1 MKGIFE
7 MKNTIS
13 KRLVALCM
21 AFAMMFSLMTV
32 VHADTTVNDG
42 LSAPTTHSAATMP
55 AEVSSI
61 LVGSTTAYYETDDN
75 TGNTTY
81 IRAQLTG
88 KTEYDLKNAA
98 VTVNLKDSSTT
109 VKLDGT
115 AITGNTTART
125 FTTNLMNKAH
135 TLTIGSTN
143 YVLAAGLPSGQVD
156 IHSDDLVGLFDVE
169 LAGNVMDVYGANV
182 QNPFMGN
189 TYFVNRNTN
198 WTFINYFVSGI
209 LPEGSSLSSVSAIY
223 GLSDGAT
230 LSGAGTEDA
239 TSTDCTFNFTVSNII
254 TITNGTESRS
264 YDAEL
269 AIEGQSVIVQE
280 KDGVRNYDINLT
292 EVIRSSYYADAAIM
306 TKVDDIVAA
315 WNAYIA
321 EPRVFDAGTSVMA
334 VLQAFDTWATTTNKP
349 DGTAKYFTNASDF
362 GGGSYLSRLNNLN
375 WSDCGSSGGYMY
387 TNDAKGLYNANIEG
401 LNTDTGKSAIPMVA
415 ANNMTFTN
423 STRIVWFF
431 TVNYSNWF

>member
-1 MKGIFE
+1 

-61 LVGSTTAYYETDDN
+61 LVGSTTAYYETDNN

-98 VTVNLKDSSTT
+98 VTVNLQDSSTT

-115 AITGNTTART
+115 AIDGGTART

-135 TLTIGSTN
+135 TLTIGSTD
-143 YVLAAGLPSGQVD
+143 YVLAAGLPSGQVSVSSAD
-156 IHSDDLVGLFDVE
+156 PLSMGTVKFD
-169 LAGNVMDVYGANV
+169 GRTMTVYGANV

-189 TYFVNRNTN
+189 TYFVNRNTS
-198 WTFINYFVSGI
+198 WTFINYFVTGI
-209 LPEGSSLSSVSAIY
+209 LPSSSTLGEVEATY
-223 GLSDGAT
+223 TLKDGAT
-230 LSGAGTEDA
+230 LAGAGAEEV
-239 TSTDCTFNFTVSNII
+239 TSTDCVFNFTAGNII
-254 TITNGTESRS
+254 TVTNNSESRS

-269 AIEGQSVIVQE
+269 AISGQSVIVKE
-280 KDGVRNYDINLT
+280 EGGVRNYDINLT
-292 EVIRSSYYADAAIM
+292 EVIRSSYYADAGIK
-306 TKVDDIVAA
+306 TKVDDIVTA

-321 EPRVFDAGTSVMA
+321 VPHTFAAGTNVMA
-334 VLQAFDTWATTTNKP
+334 ILQAFDT
-349 DGTAKYFTNASDF
+349 
-362 GGGSYLSRLNNLN
+362 
-375 WSDCGSSGGYMY
+375 
-387 TNDAKGLYNANIEG
+387 
-401 LNTDTGKSAIPMVA
+401 
-415 ANNMTFTN
+415 
-423 STRIVWFF
+423 
-431 TVNYSNWF
+431 

>member
-1 MKGIFE
+1 MKGIVE

-61 LVGSTTAYYETDDN
+61 LVGSTTAYYETDNN

-98 VTVNLKDSSTT
+98 VTVNLQDSSTT

-115 AITGNTTART
+115 AIDGGTART

-135 TLTIGSTN
+135 TLTIGSTD
-143 YVLAAGLPSGQVD
+143 YVLAAGLPSGRVSVSSAD
-156 IHSDDLVGLFDVE
+156 PLSMGTVKFD
-169 LAGNVMDVYGANV
+169 GRTMTVYGANV

-189 TYFVNRNTN
+189 TYFVNRNTS
-198 WTFINYFVSGI
+198 WTFINYFVTGI
-209 LPEGSSLSSVSAIY
+209 LPSSSTLGEVEATY
-223 GLSDGAT
+223 TLKDGAT
-230 LSGAGTEDA
+230 LAGAGAEEV
-239 TSTDCTFNFTVSNII
+239 TSTDCVFNFTAGNII
-254 TITNGTESRS
+254 TVTYNSVSRS

-269 AIEGQSVIVQE
+269 AISGQSVIVKGE
-280 KDGVRNYDINLT
+280 GGVRNYDINLT
-292 EVIRSSYYADAAIM
+292 EVIRSSYYADAGIK
-306 TKVDDIVAA
+306 TKVDDIVTA

-321 EPRVFDAGTSVMA
+321 VPHTFAAGTNVMA
-334 VLQAFDTWATTTNKP
+334 ILQAFDTWATQTVNPVTNV
-349 DGTAKYFTNASDF
+349 AYFTNASD
-362 GGGSYLSRLNNLN
+362 L
-375 WSDCGSSGGYMY
+375 
-387 TNDAKGLYNANIEG
+387 
-401 LNTDTGKSAIPMVA
+401 VA
-415 ANNMTFTN
+415 APTCPD
-423 STRIVWFF
+423 
-431 TVNYSNWF
+431 

>member
-1 MKGIFE
+1 MKS
-7 MKNTIS
+7 TIS

-42 LSAPTTHSAATMP
+42 LSAPTTHSEADKP

-61 LVGSTTAYYETDDN
+61 LVGSTTAHYETDDN

-98 VTVNLKDSSTT
+98 VTVNLQDSSTT

-115 AITGNTTART
+115 AIDGGTART

-135 TLTIGSTN
+135 TLTIGSTD
-143 YVLAAGLPSGQVD
+143 YVLAAGLPSGQVGID
-156 IHSDDLVGLFDVE
+156 SNDPLGLGTVTM
-169 LAGNVMDVYGANV
+169 AGTTMDVYGANV

-189 TYFVNRNTN
+189 TYFVNRNTD
-198 WTFINYFVSGI
+198 WTFINYFISKV
-209 LPEGSSLSSVSAIY
+209 LPTGTSLSSVATTY
-223 GLSDGAT
+223 TLKDGAKI
-230 LSGAGTEDA
+230 SGAGATNVTA
-239 TSTDCTFNFTVSNII
+239 TSYNFNFTAGNIL
-254 TITNGTESRS
+254 TVANDTESRT
-264 YDAEL
+264 YNAQL
-269 AIEGQSVIVQE
+269 AVSGESVMVQ
-280 KDGVRNYDINLT
+280 KDPETGISNYDINLT
-292 EVIRSSYYADAAIM
+292 EVIKSDYYTGEIKD
-306 TKVDDIVAA
+306 KVDEIVTA

-321 EPRVFDAGTSVMA
+321 EPHTFAAGTSVMA
-334 VLQAFDTWATTTNKP
+334 ILQAFDTWATEHENPETF
-349 DGTAKYFTNASDF
+349 DMYFTGTSDF
-362 GGGSYLSRLNNLN
+362 GGGSYLSKLNNLN
-375 WSDCGSSGGYMY
+375 WNDCGSMGGYMY
-387 TNDAKGLYNANIEG
+387 TDDANGLYNANIEG
-401 LNTDTGKSAIPMVA
+401 LNTRTGKSSIPMVA
-415 ANNMTFTN
+415 ANNMTFTS

>member
-1 MKGIFE
+1 

-42 LSAPTTHSAATMP
+42 LSAPTTHSEADKP

-98 VTVNLKDSSTT
+98 VTVNLVSSGTT

-115 AITGNTTART
+115 AITGDTTTRT

-135 TLTIGSTN
+135 TLTIGSTD
-143 YVLAAGLPSGQVD
+143 YVLAAGLPSGQVGID
-156 IHSDDLVGLFDVE
+156 SNDPLGLGTVTM
-169 LAGNVMDVYGANV
+169 ATKTMDVTGANV

-198 WTFINYFVSGI
+198 WTFINYFISGV
-209 LPEGSSLSSVSAIY
+209 LPKDTPLSGVATTY
-223 GLSDGAT
+223 TLKDGAKI
-230 LSGAGTEDA
+230 SGAGA
-239 TSTDCTFNFTVSNII
+239 TDVTAASYTFNFTVGNIL
-254 TITNGTESRS
+254 TVANDTESRT

-269 AIEGQSVIVQE
+269 AVEGQSVVVKQA
-280 KDGVRNYDINLT
+280 KDGTRNYDINLT
-292 EVIRSSYYADAAIM
+292 EVINSTYYADEAIKA
-306 TKVDDIVAA
+306 KVDDIVTA

-321 EPRVFDAGTSVMA
+321 EPHTFDAGTSVMA
-334 VLQAFDTWATTTNKP
+334 VLQDFDEWATENEDPETRES
-349 DGTAKYFTNASDF
+349 YFTGTSDF
-362 GGGSYLSRLNNLN
+362 GGGSYLSKLNNLN
-375 WSDCGSSGGYMY
+375 WNDCGSMGGYMY
-387 TNDAKGLYNANIEG
+387 TNDANGLYNANIEG
-401 LNTDTGKSAIPMVA
+401 LNTKTGKSAIPMVA
-415 ANNMTFTN
+415 ANNMTFTS

>member
-1 MKGIFE
+1 MKS
-7 MKNTIS
+7 TIS

-42 LSAPTTHSAATMP
+42 LSAPTTHSEADKP

-98 VTVNLKDSSTT
+98 VTVNLQDSSTT

-115 AITGNTTART
+115 AIDGGTART

-135 TLTIGSTN
+135 TLTIGSTD
-143 YVLAAGLPSGQVD
+143 YVLAAGLPSGQVGID
-156 IHSDDLVGLFDVE
+156 SNDPLGLGTVTM
-169 LAGNVMDVYGANV
+169 AGTTMDVYGANV

-189 TYFVNRNTN
+189 TYFVNRNTD
-198 WTFINYFVSGI
+198 WTFINYFISKV
-209 LPEGSSLSSVSAIY
+209 LPTGTSLSSVATTY
-223 GLSDGAT
+223 TLKDGAKI
-230 LSGAGTEDA
+230 SGAGATNVTA
-239 TSTDCTFNFTVSNII
+239 TSYNFNFTAGNIL
-254 TITNGTESRS
+254 TVANDTESRT
-264 YDAEL
+264 YNAQL
-269 AIEGQSVIVQE
+269 AVSGESVMVQ
-280 KDGVRNYDINLT
+280 KDPETGISNYDINLT
-292 EVIRSSYYADAAIM
+292 EVIKSDYYTGEIKD
-306 TKVDDIVAA
+306 KVDEIVTA

-321 EPRVFDAGTSVMA
+321 EPHTFAAGTSVMA
-334 VLQAFDTWATTTNKP
+334 ILQAFDTWASETENPKTF
-349 DGTAKYFTNASDF
+349 DMYFTGTSDF
-362 GGGSYLSRLNNLN
+362 GGGSYLSKLNNLN
-375 WSDCGSSGGYMY
+375 WNDCGSMGGYMY
-387 TNDAKGLYNANIEG
+387 TDDVNGLYNANIEG
-401 LNTDTGKSAIPMVA
+401 LNTRTGKSSIPMVA
-415 ANNMTFTN
+415 ANNMTFTS

>member
-1 MKGIFE
+1 MKS
-7 MKNTIS
+7 TIS

-32 VHADTTVNDG
+32 VHADTAVNDG
-42 LSAPTTHSAATMP
+42 LSAPTTHSEADKP

-98 VTVNLKDSSTT
+98 VTVNLQDSSTT

-115 AITGNTTART
+115 AIDGGTART

-135 TLTIGSTN
+135 TLTIGSTD
-143 YVLAAGLPSGQVD
+143 YVLAAGLPSGQVGID
-156 IHSDDLVGLFDVE
+156 SNDPLGLGTVTM
-169 LAGNVMDVYGANV
+169 AGTAMNVYGANV

-189 TYFVNRNTN
+189 TYFVNRSTN
-198 WTFINYFVSGI
+198 WTFINYFISKV
-209 LPEGSSLSSVSAIY
+209 LPEGTELNSVATTY
-223 GLSDGAT
+223 TLKDGAKI
-230 LSGAGTEDA
+230 SGAGA
-239 TSTDCTFNFTVSNII
+239 TDVTAASYTFNFTAGNIL
-254 TITNGTESRS
+254 TVANDTESRT
-264 YDAEL
+264 YNAQL
-269 AIEGQSVIVQE
+269 AVEGQSVIVQR
-280 KDGVRNYDINLT
+280 DPTTGIRNYDVDLT
-292 EVIRSSYYADAAIM
+292 EVINSTYYSDTTIKN
-306 TKVDDIVAA
+306 KVDEIVTA

-321 EPRVFDAGTSVMA
+321 EPHTFDAGTSVMA
-334 VLQAFDTWATTTNKP
+334 VLQDFDEWATENEDPETRES
-349 DGTAKYFTNASDF
+349 YFTGTSDF
-362 GGGSYLSRLNNLN
+362 GGGSYLSKLNNLN
-375 WSDCGSSGGYMY
+375 WNDCGSMGGYMY
-387 TNDAKGLYNANIEG
+387 TNDANGLYNANIEG
-401 LNTDTGKSAIPMVA
+401 LNTRTGKSSIPMVA
-415 ANNMTFTN
+415 ANNMTFTS

>member
-1 MKGIFE
+1 

-98 VTVNLKDSSTT
+98 VTVNLQDSSTT

-115 AITGNTTART
+115 AIDGGTART

-135 TLTIGSTN
+135 TLTIGSTD
-143 YVLAAGLPSGQVD
+143 YVLAAGLPSGQVGID
-156 IHSDDLVGLFDVE
+156 SNDPLGLGTVTMVGT
-169 LAGNVMDVYGANV
+169 AMNVYGANV
-182 QNPFMGN
+182 QNPCMGN
-189 TYFVNRNTN
+189 TYYANRNTN
-198 WTFINYFVSGI
+198 WTFINYFISGV
-209 LPEGSSLSSVSAIY
+209 LPTDTSLNSVATTY
-223 GLSDGAT
+223 TLKDGAKI
-230 LSGAGTEDA
+230 SGAGATDVTA
-239 TSTDCTFNFTVSNII
+239 TSYTFNFAADNNLTVA
-254 TITNGTESRS
+254 TDTESRT
-264 YDAEL
+264 YNAQL
-269 AIEGQSVIVQE
+269 AVVGQSVIVQ
-280 KDGVRNYDINLT
+280 KDPTTGIRNYDINLT
-292 EVIRSSYYADAAIM
+292 EVIKSDYYTGAIVD
-306 TKVDDIVAA
+306 KVDEIVTA
-315 WNAYIA
+315 WDAYIA
-321 EPRVFDAGTSVMA
+321 EPHTFAAGTSVMA
-334 VLQAFDTWATTTNKP
+334 ILQAFDTWASETENPETF
-349 DGTAKYFTNASDF
+349 DMYFTGTSDF
-362 GGGSYLSRLNNLN
+362 GGGSYLSKLNNLN
-375 WSDCGSSGGYMY
+375 WNDCGSMGGYMY
-387 TNDAKGLYNANIEG
+387 TNDANGLYNANVEG
-401 LNTDTGKSAIPMVA
+401 LNTATGKSSIPTVA
-415 ANNMTFTN
+415 ANNMTFTS

>member
-1 MKGIFE
+1 MI
-7 MKNTIS
+7 TIIPQ
-13 KRLVALCM
+13 K
-21 AFAMMFSLMTV
+21 TQ
-32 VHADTTVNDG
+32 TVNRI
-42 LSAPTTHSAATMP
+42 P
-55 AEVSSI
+55 AVFLYS
-61 LVGSTTAYYETDDN
+61 Y
-75 TGNTTY
+75 
-81 IRAQLTG
+81 
-88 KTEYDLKNAA
+88 
-98 VTVNLKDSSTT
+98 
-109 VKLDGT
+109 
-115 AITGNTTART
+115 
-125 FTTNLMNKAH
+125 
-135 TLTIGSTN
+135 
-143 YVLAAGLPSGQVD
+143 
-156 IHSDDLVGLFDVE
+156 
-169 LAGNVMDVYGANV
+169 
-182 QNPFMGN
+182 
-189 TYFVNRNTN
+189 
-198 WTFINYFVSGI
+198 
-209 LPEGSSLSSVSAIY
+209 
-223 GLSDGAT
+223 
-230 LSGAGTEDA
+230 
-239 TSTDCTFNFTVSNII
+239 NII

>member
-1 MKGIFE
+1 MKS
-7 MKNTIS
+7 TIS

-42 LSAPTTHSAATMP
+42 LSAPTTHSEADKP

-61 LVGSTTAYYETDDN
+61 LVGAATAYYEKDDN
-75 TGNTTY
+75 TGDTIY

-98 VTVNLKDSSTT
+98 VTVNLTSSDTT

-115 AITGNTTART
+115 AVDGDATRT

-143 YVLAAGLPSGQVD
+143 YVLAAGLASGQVGID
-156 IHSDDLVGLFDVE
+156 SNDPLSLGTVTM
-169 LAGNVMDVYGANV
+169 ATKTMNVFGANV

-189 TYFVNRNTN
+189 TYFVNRNTD
-198 WTFINYFVSGI
+198 WTFINYFISEV
-209 LPEGSSLSSVSAIY
+209 LPEGTELNRVATTY
-223 GLSDGAT
+223 TLKDGAKI
-230 LSGAGTEDA
+230 SGAGA
-239 TSTDCTFNFTVSNII
+239 TDVTAASYTFNFTVGNILTVSND
-254 TITNGTESRS
+254 TESRT
-264 YDAEL
+264 YNAQL
-269 AIEGQSVIVQE
+269 AVEGESVIVQRNPAT
-280 KDGVRNYDINLT
+280 GIRNYDVDLT
-292 EVIRSSYYADAAIM
+292 EVINSTYYSDTAIKN
-306 TKVDDIVAA
+306 KVDEIVTA

-321 EPRVFDAGTSVMA
+321 EPHTFDAGTSVMA
-334 VLQAFDTWATTTNKP
+334 VLQDFDEWATENEDPETRES
-349 DGTAKYFTNASDF
+349 YFTGTSDF
-362 GGGSYLSRLNNLN
+362 GGGSYLSKLNNLN
-375 WSDCGSSGGYMY
+375 WNDCGSSGGYMY
-387 TNDAKGLYNANIEG
+387 TNDANGLYNANIEG
-401 LNTDTGKSAIPMVA
+401 LNTRAGKSAIPMVG

-431 TVNYSNWF
+431 TVNYSKWF

>member
-1 MKGIFE
+1 MKS
-7 MKNTIS
+7 TIS

-42 LSAPTTHSAATMP
+42 LSAPTTHSEADKP

-61 LVGSTTAYYETDDN
+61 LVGSTTAYYEMDDN

-98 VTVNLKDSSTT
+98 VTVNLQDSSTT

-115 AITGNTTART
+115 AIDGGTART

-135 TLTIGSTN
+135 TLTIGSTD
-143 YVLAAGLPSGQVD
+143 YVLAAGLPSGQVGID
-156 IHSDDLVGLFDVE
+156 SNDPLGLGTVTM
-169 LAGNVMDVYGANV
+169 AGTTMDVYGANV

-189 TYFVNRNTN
+189 TYFVNRNTD
-198 WTFINYFVSGI
+198 WTFINYFISKV
-209 LPEGSSLSSVSAIY
+209 LPTGTSLSSVATTY
-223 GLSDGAT
+223 TLKDGAKI
-230 LSGAGTEDA
+230 SGAGATNVTA
-239 TSTDCTFNFTVSNII
+239 TSYNFNFTAGNIL
-254 TITNGTESRS
+254 TVANDTESRT
-264 YDAEL
+264 YNAQL
-269 AIEGQSVIVQE
+269 AVSGESVMVQ
-280 KDGVRNYDINLT
+280 KDPETGISNYDINLT
-292 EVIRSSYYADAAIM
+292 EVIKSDYYTGEIVD
-306 TKVDDIVAA
+306 KVDEIVTA

-321 EPRVFDAGTSVMA
+321 EPHTFAAGTSVMA
-334 VLQAFDTWATTTNKP
+334 ILQAFDTWATEHENPETF
-349 DGTAKYFTNASDF
+349 DMYFTGTSDF
-362 GGGSYLSRLNNLN
+362 GGGSYLSKLNNLN
-375 WSDCGSSGGYMY
+375 WNDCGSMGGYMY
-387 TNDAKGLYNANIEG
+387 TDDANGLYNANIEG
-401 LNTDTGKSAIPMVA
+401 LNTRTGKSSIPMVA
-415 ANNMTFTN
+415 ANNMTFTS

>member
-1 MKGIFE
+1 MKGIVE

-98 VTVNLKDSSTT
+98 VTVNLQDSSTT

-115 AITGNTTART
+115 AIDGGTART

-135 TLTIGSTN
+135 TLTIGSTD
-143 YVLAAGLPSGQVD
+143 YVLAAGLPSGQVAVD
-156 IHSDDLVGLFDVE
+156 ANDPVGLFDMVLNE
-169 LAGNVMDVYGANV
+169 ETEASVYGANV

-189 TYFVNRNTN
+189 TYFANRNTN

-209 LPEGSSLSSVSAIY
+209 LPSDSSLNNVAATY
-223 GLSDGAT
+223 ELSDGAT
-230 LSGAGTEDA
+230 LSGAGAEDA
-239 TSTDCTFNFTVSNII
+239 TSTDCTFNFTASNII
-254 TITNGTESRS
+254 TITNGSESRS

-269 AIEGQSVIVQE
+269 AISGQSVIVQE

-292 EVIRSSYYADAAIM
+292 EVIKSSYYADAAIK
-306 TKVDDIVAA
+306 TKVDDIVTA

-321 EPRVFDAGTSVMA
+321 VPHTFAAGTNVMA
-334 VLQAFDTWATTTNKP
+334 ILQAFDTWATQTVNPATNV
-349 DGTAKYFTNASDF
+349 AYFTNASDF

-375 WSDCGSSGGYMY
+375 WNDCGSMGGYMY
-387 TNDAKGLYNANIEG
+387 TNDANGLYNANVEG
-401 LNTDTGKSAIPMVA
+401 LNTRTGKSEIPMVA
-415 ANNMTFTN
+415 ANNMTFTD

>member
-1 MKGIFE
+1 

-42 LSAPTTHSAATMP
+42 LSAPTTHSEADKP

-98 VTVNLKDSSTT
+98 VTVNLQDSSTT

-115 AITGNTTART
+115 AIDGGTART

-135 TLTIGSTN
+135 TLTIGSTD
-143 YVLAAGLPSGQVD
+143 YVLAAGLPSGQVGID
-156 IHSDDLVGLFDVE
+156 SNDPLGLGTVTM
-169 LAGNVMDVYGANV
+169 AGTAMNVYGANV

-189 TYFVNRNTN
+189 TYFVNRSTN
-198 WTFINYFVSGI
+198 WTFINYFISKV
-209 LPEGSSLSSVSAIY
+209 LPEGTELNSVATTY
-223 GLSDGAT
+223 TLKDGAKI
-230 LSGAGTEDA
+230 SGAGATNVTA
-239 TSTDCTFNFTVSNII
+239 TSYNFNFTAGNIL
-254 TITNGTESRS
+254 TVANDTESRT
-264 YDAEL
+264 YNAQL
-269 AIEGQSVIVQE
+269 AVSGESVMVQ
-280 KDGVRNYDINLT
+280 KDPETGISNYDINLT
-292 EVIRSSYYADAAIM
+292 EVIKSDYYTGEIKD
-306 TKVDDIVAA
+306 KVDEIVTA

-321 EPRVFDAGTSVMA
+321 EPHTFAAGTSVMA
-334 VLQAFDTWATTTNKP
+334 ILQAFDTWATEHENPETF
-349 DGTAKYFTNASDF
+349 DMYFTGTSDF
-362 GGGSYLSRLNNLN
+362 GGGSYLSKLNNLN
-375 WSDCGSSGGYMY
+375 WNDCGSMGGYMY
-387 TNDAKGLYNANIEG
+387 TDDANGLYNANIEG
-401 LNTDTGKSAIPMVA
+401 LNTRTGKSSIPMVA
-415 ANNMTFTN
+415 ANNMTFTS

>member
-1 MKGIFE
+1 

-88 KTEYDLKNAA
+88 KTEYDLKNAE
-98 VTVNLKDSSTT
+98 VTVNLQDSSTT

-115 AITGNTTART
+115 AIDGGTART

-135 TLTIGSTN
+135 TLTIGSTD
-143 YVLAAGLPSGQVD
+143 YVLAAGLPSGQVGID
-156 IHSDDLVGLFDVE
+156 SNDPLGLGTVTMVGT
-169 LAGNVMDVYGANV
+169 AMNVYGANV
-182 QNPFMGN
+182 QNPCMGN
-189 TYFVNRNTN
+189 TYYANRNTN
-198 WTFINYFVSGI
+198 WTFINYFISGV
-209 LPEGSSLSSVSAIY
+209 LPTDTSLNSVATTY
-223 GLSDGAT
+223 TLKDGAKI
-230 LSGAGTEDA
+230 SGAGATDVTA
-239 TSTDCTFNFTVSNII
+239 TSYTFNFAADNNLTVA
-254 TITNGTESRS
+254 TDTESRT
-264 YDAEL
+264 YNAQL
-269 AIEGQSVIVQE
+269 AVEGQSVIVQR
-280 KDGVRNYDINLT
+280 DPTTGIRNYDVDLT
-292 EVIRSSYYADAAIM
+292 EVINSTYYSDTTIKN
-306 TKVDDIVAA
+306 KVDEIVTA

-321 EPRVFDAGTSVMA
+321 EPHTFDAGTSVMA
-334 VLQAFDTWATTTNKP
+334 VLQDFDEWATENEDPETRES
-349 DGTAKYFTNASDF
+349 YFTGTSDF
-362 GGGSYLSRLNNLN
+362 GGGSYLSKLNNLN
-375 WSDCGSSGGYMY
+375 WNDCGSMGGYMY
-387 TNDAKGLYNANIEG
+387 TNDANGLYNANIEG
-401 LNTDTGKSAIPMVA
+401 LNTRTGKSSIPMVA
-415 ANNMTFTN
+415 ANNMTFTS

>member
-1 MKGIFE
+1 MKS
-7 MKNTIS
+7 TIS

-42 LSAPTTHSAATMP
+42 LSAPTTHSEADKP

-98 VTVNLKDSSTT
+98 VTVNLTSSDTT

-115 AITGNTTART
+115 AVDGDATRT

-143 YVLAAGLPSGQVD
+143 YVLAAGLASGQVGID
-156 IHSDDLVGLFDVE
+156 SNDPLGLGTVTM
-169 LAGNVMDVYGANV
+169 AGTAMNVYGANV

-189 TYFVNRNTN
+189 TYFVNRSTN
-198 WTFINYFVSGI
+198 WTFINYFISKV
-209 LPEGSSLSSVSAIY
+209 LPEGTELNSVATTY
-223 GLSDGAT
+223 TLKDGAKI
-230 LSGAGTEDA
+230 SGAGA
-239 TSTDCTFNFTVSNII
+239 TDVTAASYTFNFTAGNIL
-254 TITNGTESRS
+254 TVANDTESRT
-264 YDAEL
+264 YNAQL
-269 AIEGQSVIVQE
+269 AVEGQSVIVQR
-280 KDGVRNYDINLT
+280 DPTTGIRNYDVDLT
-292 EVIRSSYYADAAIM
+292 EVINSTYYSDTTIKN
-306 TKVDDIVAA
+306 KVDEIVTA

-321 EPRVFDAGTSVMA
+321 EPHTFDAGTSVMA
-334 VLQAFDTWATTTNKP
+334 VLQDFDEWATENEDPETRES
-349 DGTAKYFTNASDF
+349 YFTGTSDF
-362 GGGSYLSRLNNLN
+362 GGGSYLSKLNNLN
-375 WSDCGSSGGYMY
+375 WNDCGSMGGYMY
-387 TNDAKGLYNANIEG
+387 TNDANGLYNANIEG
-401 LNTDTGKSAIPMVA
+401 LNTRTGKSSIPMVA
-415 ANNMTFTN
+415 ANNMTFTS

>member
-1 MKGIFE
+1 MKS
-7 MKNTIS
+7 TIS

-42 LSAPTTHSAATMP
+42 LSAPTTHSEADKP

-98 VTVNLKDSSTT
+98 VTVNLQDSSTT

-115 AITGNTTART
+115 AIDGGTART

-135 TLTIGSTN
+135 TLTIGSTD
-143 YVLAAGLPSGQVD
+143 YVLAAGLPSGQVGID
-156 IHSDDLVGLFDVE
+156 SNDPLGLGTVTM
-169 LAGNVMDVYGANV
+169 AGTTMDVYGANV

-189 TYFVNRNTN
+189 TYFVNRNTD
-198 WTFINYFVSGI
+198 WTFINYFISKV
-209 LPEGSSLSSVSAIY
+209 LPTGTSLSSVATTY
-223 GLSDGAT
+223 TLKDGAKI
-230 LSGAGTEDA
+230 SGAGATNVTA
-239 TSTDCTFNFTVSNII
+239 TSYNFNFTAGNIL
-254 TITNGTESRS
+254 TVANDTESRT
-264 YDAEL
+264 YNAQL
-269 AIEGQSVIVQE
+269 AVSGESVMVQ
-280 KDGVRNYDINLT
+280 KDPETGISNYDINLT
-292 EVIRSSYYADAAIM
+292 EVIKSDYYTGEIKD
-306 TKVDDIVAA
+306 KVDEIVTA

-321 EPRVFDAGTSVMA
+321 EPHTFAAGTSVMA
-334 VLQAFDTWATTTNKP
+334 ILQAFDTWATEHENPETF
-349 DGTAKYFTNASDF
+349 DMYFTGTSDF
-362 GGGSYLSRLNNLN
+362 GGGSYLSKLNNLN
-375 WSDCGSSGGYMY
+375 WNDCGSMGGYMY
-387 TNDAKGLYNANIEG
+387 TDDANGLYNANIEG
-401 LNTDTGKSAIPMVA
+401 LNTRTGKSSIPMVA
-415 ANNMTFTN
+415 ANNMTFTS

>member
-1 MKGIFE
+1 

-32 VHADTTVNDG
+32 VHADTTANDG

-88 KTEYDLKNAA
+88 KTEYDLKNAE
-98 VTVNLKDSSTT
+98 VTVNLQDSSTT

-115 AITGNTTART
+115 AIDGGTART

-135 TLTIGSTN
+135 TLTIGSTD
-143 YVLAAGLPSGQVD
+143 YVLAAGLPSGQVGID
-156 IHSDDLVGLFDVE
+156 SNDPLGLGTVTMVGT
-169 LAGNVMDVYGANV
+169 AMNVYGANV

-198 WTFINYFVSGI
+198 WTFINYFISKV
-209 LPEGSSLSSVSAIY
+209 LPVGTSLSSVSTTY
-223 GLSDGAT
+223 TLKDGAKI
-230 LSGAGTEDA
+230 SGAGATNVTA
-239 TSTDCTFNFTVSNII
+239 TSYTFNFTVGNIL
-254 TITNGTESRS
+254 TVANDTESRT
-264 YDAEL
+264 YNAQL
-269 AIEGQSVIVQE
+269 AVEGQSVIVQ
-280 KDGVRNYDINLT
+280 KDPTTGIRNYDINLT
-292 EVIRSSYYADAAIM
+292 EVIKSDYYTGAIVD
-306 TKVDDIVAA
+306 KVDEIVTA
-315 WNAYIA
+315 WDAYIA
-321 EPRVFDAGTSVMA
+321 EPHTFAAGTSVMA
-334 VLQAFDTWATTTNKP
+334 ILQAFDTWASETENPKTF
-349 DGTAKYFTNASDF
+349 DMYFTGTSDF
-362 GGGSYLSRLNNLN
+362 GGGSYLSKLNNLN
-375 WSDCGSSGGYMY
+375 WNDCGSMGGYMY
-387 TNDAKGLYNANIEG
+387 TNDANGLYNANVEG
-401 LNTDTGKSAIPMVA
+401 LNTATGKSSIPTVA
-415 ANNMTFTN
+415 ANNMTFTS

>member
-1 MKGIFE
+1 

-42 LSAPTTHSAATMP
+42 LSAPTTHSEADKP

-98 VTVNLKDSSTT
+98 VTVNLQDSSTT

-115 AITGNTTART
+115 AIDGGTART

-135 TLTIGSTN
+135 TLTIGSTD
-143 YVLAAGLPSGQVD
+143 YVLAAGLPSGQVGID
-156 IHSDDLVGLFDVE
+156 SNDPLGLGTVTM
-169 LAGNVMDVYGANV
+169 AGTAMNVYGANV

-189 TYFVNRNTN
+189 TYFVNRSTN
-198 WTFINYFVSGI
+198 WTFINYFISKV
-209 LPEGSSLSSVSAIY
+209 LPEGTELNSVATTY
-223 GLSDGAT
+223 TLKDGAKI
-230 LSGAGTEDA
+230 SGAGATNVTA
-239 TSTDCTFNFTVSNII
+239 TSYNFNFTAGNIL
-254 TITNGTESRS
+254 TVANDTESRT
-264 YDAEL
+264 YNAQL
-269 AIEGQSVIVQE
+269 AVSGESVMVQ
-280 KDGVRNYDINLT
+280 KDPETGISNYDINLT
-292 EVIRSSYYADAAIM
+292 EVIKSDYYTGEIKD
-306 TKVDDIVAA
+306 KVDEIVTA

-321 EPRVFDAGTSVMA
+321 EPHTFAAGTSVMA
-334 VLQAFDTWATTTNKP
+334 ILQAFDTWATEHENPETF
-349 DGTAKYFTNASDF
+349 DMYFTGTSDF
-362 GGGSYLSRLNNLN
+362 GGGSYLSKLNNLN
-375 WSDCGSSGGYMY
+375 WNDCGSMGGYMY
-387 TNDAKGLYNANIEG
+387 TNDANGLYNANIEG
-401 LNTDTGKSAIPMVA
+401 LNTRTGKSSIPMVA
-415 ANNMTFTN
+415 ANNMTFTS